1 MSSLART
8 LTVAKTSRRFR
19 FDAAEFD
26 LSPMELFFMRLGF
39 AVLIFFTIKWE
50 TSNLTTVKPED
61 AVGLAKVLDLTFLG
75 HIKHMVVWQILTVIG
90 LATYVAGRLPVLGLV
105 PALFFAIGIGTL
117 NASQGAHNHSTQ
129 LCSMILLGQFLVYA
143 LPWLPGRGFRKTSWL
158 VPDADIHRRAIY
170 VSMVIFAASYV
181 VSGWVKLQNS
191 DWLWFYKVVP
201 GLAMELQ
208 KTNWSAYYDT
218 LAPVPQVFT
227 TTLNLMNEHPLL
239 GRVFFGAGL
248 LIELLA
254 FVMLMGR
261 RWAFF
266 TGLAIIA
273 MHLSISS
280 LMQLDFWYH
289 IWAAVIFLLNLPG
302 LALTFTRRAGSGAGL
317 FLTGR

>member
-1 MSSLART
+1 
-8 LTVAKTSRRFR
+8 
-19 FDAAEFD
+19 
-26 LSPMELFFMRLGF
+26 MRLGF
-39 AVLIFFTIKWE
+39 AVLIFFSIKWE
-50 TSNLTTVKPED
+50 TSSLTTVKPED
-61 AVGLAKVLDLTFLG
+61 AVGLAKLFDLTFLG
-75 HIKHMVVWQILTVIG
+75 HIKHMVVWQIVTVIG
-90 LATYVAGRLPVLGLV
+90 LAAYVAGRLPAPGLF

-143 LPWLPGRGFRKTSWL
+143 FPWLPGKWLRKTSWL
-158 VPDADIHRRAIY
+158 EPDLLIHRRAVY

-181 VSGWVKLQNS
+181 ISGWVKLQNS

-218 LAPVPQVFT
+218 LVPIPQVFT
-227 TTLNLMNEHPLL
+227 TTLNLMTEHPTLARL
-239 GRVFFGAGL
+239 FFGAGL
-248 LIELLA
+248 LVELLA

-266 TGLAIIA
+266 TGVVIIT
-273 MHLSISS
+273 MHLSITS

-302 LALTFTRRAGSGAGL
+302 LALTFARREGRGGGL
-317 FLTGR
+317 FLARK